1 MSTFGVKKC
10 KILRP
15 FLNTVNGSK
24 CMGAAS
30 NPFILFIHFFF
41 ATKYYFVG
49 VNKLFNHYSLKFLRI
64 LAPAVRTRGI
74 LPLFTSISN
83 NNF

>member
-41 ATKYYFVG
+41 FATKYHFVG
-49 VNKLFNHYSLKFLRI
+49 VNKLNHYSLKCL
-64 LAPAVRTRGI
+64 
-74 LPLFTSISN
+74 
-83 NNF
+83 

>member
-1 MSTFGVKKC
+1 MTTLKAHGKQLYFKHASYIMLTFGVKKC

-30 NPFILFIHFFF
+30 NPFILFIHFF
-41 ATKYYFVG
+41 ATKYHFVG
-49 VNKLFNHYSLKFLRI
+49 VNKLNHYSLKCL
-64 LAPAVRTRGI
+64 
-74 LPLFTSISN
+74 
-83 NNF
+83 